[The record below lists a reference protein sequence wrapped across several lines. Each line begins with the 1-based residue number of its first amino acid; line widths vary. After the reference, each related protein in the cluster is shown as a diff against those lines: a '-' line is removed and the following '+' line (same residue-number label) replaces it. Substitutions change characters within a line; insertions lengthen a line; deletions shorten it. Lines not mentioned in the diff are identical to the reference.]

1 MAYSEGFYNMIKLTL
16 LTTKLFIKVHNLESM
31 CLVDQQPQLH
41 QVSQS
46 GQVSQSTIS
55 CQACMLTTHY

>member
-1 MAYSEGFYNMIKLTL
+1 MAYSNISIKMIKFTL
-16 LTTKLFIKVHNLESM
+16 LNTKLFIKVHNLESM

-46 GQVSQSTIS
+46 RQVS
-55 CQACMLTTHY
+55 